1 MLGVQIDE
9 LVEGEAG
16 TDIGVDDEEFFEV
29 GEDGVSDWWVA
40 KIQESKKRKKRHRL
54 TFRF

>member
-1 MLGVQIDE
+1 VLGVQIDE

-29 GEDGVSDWWVA
+29 GEDGVSD
-40 KIQESKKRKKRHRL
+40 
-54 TFRF
+54 

>member
-1 MLGVQIDE
+1 MFGVQIDQ

-29 GEDGVSDWWVA
+29 GENGVPD
-40 KIQESKKRKKRHRL
+40 
-54 TFRF
+54 